1 MKDSSCSIGFRGKQ
15 PIGLGIRSTLLLV
28 YALFLLIISLFLVNP
43 QWDEYLD
50 FAGCVGAANH
60 LLAALRG
67 DLTDIS
73 TITSDLEWYG
83 NAFRWPAY
91 LLWSLQKGFPVQIP
105 GGSQSYDQFLL
116 SGFSSS
122 IHITAVF
129 YAVFGVYIYA
139 HIIARLSLNRL
150 IGWASIF
157 CLSLSPFW
165 LSNATWNLKD
175 LPVATALL
183 VVELLSLS
191 SSRPGHPFLGSE
203 RRRFW
208 VVSFILALILATKY
222 AYLPLV
228 FLLSFLYVSSRCLLD
243 YSADSASFCLKSSL
257 SLLSSTGFSVVR
269 NALVQILCALILSL
283 LFTPQILGNPLYP
296 VNAFEYFFSH
306 PVVSINRVQSISFFV
321 SRLSYLITPALLL
334 LIVLSCL
341 GLWRFLSNLRV
352 WAHRPIGQVGLRKA
366 IVFGFC
372 LLPTLFAVCPVL
384 ISGRTLYG
392 PDLRHFIWIYPSA
405 LLCFAIA
412 ADYALR
418 SSPRV
423 LRSLLRAFVM
433 LSIIITLLELLIVT
447 PHFYSYLGVAPFH
460 SRERVVESG
469 LILSRYSPG
478 RTPELHSD
486 MFLNCARDRD
496 CSSILSPLWGVPPI
510 DASLSFS
517 FPLNPSYYHAY
528 LRLRGR
534 SSAPSLFHALR
545 YSLTVRQAELCSTIE
560 YGRDWPVRFFS
571 SLQICPIDIRQ
582 SLK

>member
-1 MKDSSCSIGFRGKQ
+1 MKDSSCSIGFRGQQ
-15 PIGLGIRSTLLLV
+15 PIGLGIRSILLLL
-28 YALFLLIISLFLVNP
+28 YALLLLIISLFLVNP

-60 LLAALRG
+60 LLSALRG

-105 GGSQSYDQFLL
+105 GGTQSYDQFLL

-122 IHITAVF
+122 IHITAVS

-139 HIIARLSLNRL
+139 QIVARLSLNRL

-175 LPVATALL
+175 LPVAIALL

-191 SSRPGHPFLGSE
+191 SSRPGQSFLGGE

-208 VVSFILALILATKY
+208 VVSFILALILASKY

-228 FLLSFLYVSSRCLLD
+228 ILLSFLYVTSRCLLD
-243 YSADSASFCLKSSL
+243 SSADSTSFCPKSSL
-257 SLLSSTGFSVVR
+257 PLLKSIGFRLVR
-269 NALVQILCALILSL
+269 NAFGQILCALILSL
-283 LFTPQILGNPLYP
+283 FFTPQILGNPLYP
-296 VNAFEYFFSH
+296 VHAFEYFLRH
-306 PVVSINRVQSISFFV
+306 PVVSINRVQSISFFA
-321 SRLSYLITPALLL
+321 SRLSYLITPAFLL

-341 GLWRFLSNLRV
+341 GLWRFLRNLRV
-352 WAHRPIGQVGLRKA
+352 WAHRPIGHEGLRKA

-372 LLPTLFAVCPVL
+372 LLPTLFAVCPLL

-392 PDLRHFIWIYPSA
+392 PDLRHVIWIYPPA
-405 LLCFAIA
+405 LLSFAIA

-418 SSPRV
+418 RSSKA
-423 LRSLLRAFVM
+423 LRSLLRPFII
-433 LSIIITLLELLIVT
+433 LSIIITLLELLIIA

-460 SRERVVESG
+460 SRQSVVESG

-478 RTPELHSD
+478 RTPELHGD
-486 MFLNCARDRD
+486 MFLNCFRDRE
-496 CSSILSPLWGVPPI
+496 CSSILSPLWGVPPVS
-510 DASLSFS
+510 DSSNFS

-528 LRLRGR
+528 LRLKDR
-534 SSAPSLFHALR
+534 SSAPSLFHALG
-545 YSLTVRQAELCSTIE
+545 YSVAVQKTELCSPIE
-560 YGRDWPVRFFS
+560 YGRDWPVRLFS
-571 SLQICPIDIRQ
+571 SLQICPVDLSQ